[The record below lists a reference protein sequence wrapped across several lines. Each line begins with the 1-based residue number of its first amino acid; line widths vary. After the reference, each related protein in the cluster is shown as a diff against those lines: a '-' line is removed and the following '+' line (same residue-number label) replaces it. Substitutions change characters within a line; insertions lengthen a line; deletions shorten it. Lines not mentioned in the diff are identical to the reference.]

1 MFDYKNQKELFM
13 KYIEG
18 IRFDYSSPS
27 LTLKNNIL
35 TFYDKYY
42 NKNFIFNT

>member
-1 MFDYKNQKELFM
+1 MFDYKNQKELFR

-18 IRFDYSSPS
+18 IYFYYDSPS
-27 LTLKNNIL
+27 ITLKDNIL
-35 TFYDKYY
+35 TFYAEYY